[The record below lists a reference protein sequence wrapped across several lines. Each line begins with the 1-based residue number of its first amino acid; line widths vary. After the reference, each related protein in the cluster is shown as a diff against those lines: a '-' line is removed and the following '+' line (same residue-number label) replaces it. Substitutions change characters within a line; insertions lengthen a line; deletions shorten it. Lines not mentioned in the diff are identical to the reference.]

1 MSTPRSSARSASLA
15 LFLIAPAASAG
26 VTANIFFQG
35 SALGVGLWVAG
46 KLWLSGLPVVWH
58 SWVDRMPW
66 KWPTIMGGPSP
77 ARGYEQALLTG
88 IAASAVLAGAYF
100 AWGSQLIDRGVIRE
114 ALQPMGLLDPTT
126 YLMASAYWI
135 LINSVLE
142 EYVYRW
148 FIVSRCVRVMGVLPA
163 VLVSASVF
171 VVHHILAMGQYFSW
185 QLTALGTVTIFV
197 AGAVWSWLY
206 QRFENIWVPY
216 LSHAIVDLTVF
227 AIGYDLLFRH

>member
-1 MSTPRSSARSASLA
+1 MHAST
-15 LFLIAPAASAG
+15 
-26 VTANIFFQG
+26 
-35 SALGVGLWVAG
+35 
-46 KLWLSGLPVVWH
+46 
-58 SWVDRMPW
+58 
-66 KWPTIMGGPSP
+66 
-77 ARGYEQALLTG
+77 
-88 IAASAVLAGAYF
+88 
-100 AWGSQLIDRGVIRE
+100 
-114 ALQPMGLLDPTT
+114 
-126 YLMASAYWI
+126 
-135 LINSVLE
+135 
-142 EYVYRW
+142 
-148 FIVSRCVRVMGVLPA
+148 A